1 MLGHQESRIPGRKN
15 ARMLGD
21 EAEEEIEVEDET
33 ENEDQYRDEDR
44 DEYKSEEKYGI
55 FGSRCN
61 GRI

>member
-33 ENEDQYRDEDR
+33 EN
-44 DEYKSEEKYGI
+44 
-55 FGSRCN
+55 
-61 GRI
+61 